1 MPSIIARM
9 PSNGNVKK
17 ALLIGIEYSST
28 LAKTDRRLELK
39 GAHKDPMALRKLLK
53 DKFGYEEQDIRI
65 LIDDDGYEWPTRE
78 TILQAMRDLVKDAQP
93 GDHFVFSFSGHGGQV
108 VNEDGTEEDGFDET
122 LVPVDS
128 EVNPE
133 TGNFENFIKDD
144 DVRKILVNGLP
155 SGAHLVMIFD
165 CCHSGTASDLDNV
178 FTDGLGSPASPL
190 TSYSPRLPWKSHVPS
205 IDADHITFGNA
216 IEREPMAFAW
226 MKPGHRRQRSYTAP
240 PESPGPY
247 VTSWSACMDSQ
258 NTFGGKRGGFFI
270 KAFTDALRRNPHQSH
285 GELLQSIRTE
295 LAKRVADHNMKH
307 RKEQRMKGL
316 SYVSQE
322 EDAVS
327 PRAQLGSLRP
337 ISNLHTPFT
346 L

>member
-1 MPSIIARM
+1 M

-17 ALLIGIEYSST
+17 ALLIGIEYSTT
-28 LAKTDRRLELK
+28 LAKTNPRLELK
-39 GAHKDPMALRKLLK
+39 GAHRDPAVLRKLLK
-53 DKFGYEEQDIRI
+53 DKFGYAEQDIRI
-65 LIDDDGYEWPTRE
+65 LMDDDGHEWPTRE

-128 EVNPE
+128 QINPD

-144 DVRKILVNGLP
+144 DVRKILVDSLP
-155 SGAHLVMIFD
+155 SGARLVMIFD

-190 TSYSPRLPWKSHVPS
+190 TSYGPRLPWKSHAPS
-205 IDADHITFGNA
+205 IHADDVSLDH
-216 IEREPMAFAW
+216 AFRHDSTAFSW
-226 MKPGHRRQRSYTAP
+226 MRPGHRRQRSSTTP

-270 KAFTDALRRNPHQSH
+270 KAFTDALKQNPHQSH

-295 LAKRVADHNMKH
+295 LAKRVADHNIKH
-307 RKEQRMKGL
+307 RKAQRMKGL
-316 SYVSQE
+316 PYVAQE

-337 ISNLHTPFT
+337 ISNLHAPFT